1 MTETD
6 SQWMYNYGFIL
17 VAFAHMTDWKL
28 ADSEIE
34 VIQEKMAFMFSK
46 SRQPYADEEV
56 AQVVVNIINTYHTLR
71 GADESAMMS
80 ALINSCNF
88 LKSEAWFDEL
98 SASVLLQFL
107 AEIAEADHKIEETE
121 RQFLKN
127 IADIFGIKPPKI

>member
-1 MTETD
+1 MADSE

-17 VAFAHMTDWKL
+17 VAYAHMTDWKL
-28 ADSEIE
+28 ADSELE
-34 VIQEKMAFMFSK
+34 VIQEKMGFMFSK
-46 SRQPYADEEV
+46 SRQPYADETV

-71 GADESAMMS
+71 SADESAMMN
-80 ALINSCNF
+80 ALINSCNY
-88 LKSEAWFDEL
+88 LKSEPWFDEL

-127 IADIFGIKPPKI
+127 IADIFGVKPPKI